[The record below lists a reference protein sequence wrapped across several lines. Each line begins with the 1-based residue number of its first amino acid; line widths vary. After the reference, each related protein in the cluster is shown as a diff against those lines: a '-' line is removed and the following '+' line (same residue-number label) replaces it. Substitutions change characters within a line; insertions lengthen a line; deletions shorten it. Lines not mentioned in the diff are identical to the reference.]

1 MEVNIMNAMEL
12 NLQPRSQQDEPLLLP
27 PDELQLRRAYFYATP
42 GTYPTAPTDIFRE
55 LEKDQAALFV
65 RQGVI
70 FADKT
75 VIPVFVAKEV
85 QDEQYH

>member
-1 MEVNIMNAMEL
+1 MNALEF
-12 NLQPRSQQDEPLLLP
+12 NLERPHGPQDERISLEPG
-27 PDELQLRRAYFYATP
+27 ELQLRRTYFYATP
-42 GTYPTAPTDIFRE
+42 SAAMFRE
-55 LEKDQAALFV
+55 KSQATLFV

-75 VIPVFVAKEV
+75 VIPVFVAHEV

>member
-1 MEVNIMNAMEL
+1 MEVNIMNAL
-12 NLQPRSQQDEPLLLP
+12 HFNLERSHGSQDEHLPLEP
-27 PDELQLRRAYFYATP
+27 GELQLRRTYFYATP
-42 GTYPTAPTDIFRE
+42 SAATFRE
-55 LEKDQAALFV
+55 KSQATLFV

-75 VIPVFVAKEV
+75 VIPVFVAHEV

>member
-1 MEVNIMNAMEL
+1 MEVSIMNALHFGLE
-12 NLQPRSQQDEPLLLP
+12 QSYGSQDSHEPLSLEP
-27 PDELQLRRAYFYATP
+27 GELQLRRTYFYATP
-42 GTYPTAPTDIFRE
+42 PAATFRE
-55 LEKDQAALFV
+55 KNPATLFV

-75 VIPVFVAKEV
+75 VIPVFVAHEV

>member
-1 MEVNIMNAMEL
+1 MNALEF
-12 NLQPRSQQDEPLLLP
+12 NLERPHGTQDERISIEAG
-27 PDELQLRRAYFYATP
+27 ELQLRRTYFYATP
-42 GTYPTAPTDIFRE
+42 SAAMGRE
-55 LEKDQAALFV
+55 KSRATLFV

-75 VIPVFVAKEV
+75 VIPVFVAHEV

>member
-1 MEVNIMNAMEL
+1 MNAIET
-12 NLQPRSQQDEPLLLP
+12 NLQLRGQQDEPLLLP

-42 GTYPTAPTDIFRE
+42 GSSPVASTTIFSERE
-55 LEKDQAALFV
+55 KSQAALFV
-65 RQGVI
+65 SQGVI

>member
-1 MEVNIMNAMEL
+1 MEVSIMNALHFNPER
-12 NLQPRSQQDEPLLLP
+12 PHSSQEEHIPLEPG
-27 PDELQLRRAYFYATP
+27 ELQLRRTYFYATP
-42 GTYPTAPTDIFRE
+42 SAAMFRE
-55 LEKDQAALFV
+55 KSQATLFV

-75 VIPVFVAKEV
+75 VIPVFLAHEV